1 MERLRRRF
9 LGMTCNELLWA
20 RDCYRSLLAPAL
32 YPGEEFDNK
41 ADEGHEKHRVGH
53 VRSMQDEETGE
64 NALDVHFIP
73 PIGFLQKGEDTQL
86 CVNKTAPERTHRL
99 SWNEP

>member
-1 MERLRRRF
+1 MR
-9 LGMTCNELLWA
+9 
-20 RDCYRSLLAPAL
+20 
-32 YPGEEFDNK
+32 
-41 ADEGHEKHRVGH
+41 
-53 VRSMQDEETGE
+53 DEETGE